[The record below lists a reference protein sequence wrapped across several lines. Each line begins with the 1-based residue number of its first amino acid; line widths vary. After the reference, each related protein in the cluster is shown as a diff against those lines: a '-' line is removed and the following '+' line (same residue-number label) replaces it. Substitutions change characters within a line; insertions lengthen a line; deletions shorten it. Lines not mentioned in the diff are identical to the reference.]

1 MKNIRTKQTPCFRRW
16 SRKGWA
22 AFASLHRHVTIGV
35 LAVTMSILLLAT
47 QHASA
52 HDADTAAVLK
62 TLRIDEVGISGS
74 QSAPTRNV
82 QSQTPLFDRK
92 AQAAAPVQT
101 LESALRLAPSVDIRE
116 RGGKGMQADIFIRG
130 GSFDQT
136 MVLLNG
142 IDFTDARTGHQ
153 SHSLPVDID
162 CISAVDLLD
171 GVPGVGA
178 FAGAVNIRTAP
189 LKLTYLRF
197 EGAGGQHGYAYANL
211 SGAVTSG
218 RFSLLAAGSYRR
230 SDGYRHNTE
239 FANYNAFVRAT
250 YEAPRAGFFDLQAG
264 YQNRTF
270 GSNGFYAAY
279 NPDQWEATS
288 TALASLRWLKQAGR
302 FSFGASASYRKNFD
316 RYDWTRGTAM
326 NRHNTDNVGAR
337 LWADYDWRA
346 GTTSL
351 GGDYAF
357 NHIYSTNLGE
367 ALSRPHGRY
376 THAKARSTGN
386 LWLRHAKQWRRF
398 DLAAS
403 AGISLTPY
411 GTSALW
417 SLSGGYTPAPGLHL
431 GIGAFQSMRLPTFT
445 DLYYTSPAQI
455 NNLDLT
461 PERAVTYLFDAGYMK
476 NSWRLSLQ
484 TYYRAG
490 RDIIDWVW
498 REDMGDKWHSE
509 QTSRLDT
516 YGIELSGGYTVA
528 DGFLRRVTLSYG
540 YITTDRNSDIIAKG
554 AMDYMR
560 HKAAL
565 AVEVHFLRRMSLALT
580 ASVYDRNGS
589 YTHYPVPG
597 DPSLSEVRDYEPY
610 FLLDGRLQW
619 EKGICR
625 LYVDATNIT
634 DSRYCDLGGIPLPGA
649 WGTAG
654 VALTIGRGYA
664 PFRLHSGPSP
674 RAAGFFLPVGRQPCA
689 AFLRASRWTGS
700 GFGEV
705 ILARSLRQ
713 RFFRGGAFSSPCRVD
728 SRGNGVQDS
737 APSSRGASRPSR
749 FF

>member
-1 MKNIRTKQTPCFRRW
+1 
-16 SRKGWA
+16 
-22 AFASLHRHVTIGV
+22 
-35 LAVTMSILLLAT
+35 MSILLLAT

-654 VALTIGRGYA
+654 VALTIGR
-664 PFRLHSGPSP
+664 
-674 RAAGFFLPVGRQPCA
+674 
-689 AFLRASRWTGS
+689 
-700 GFGEV
+700 
-705 ILARSLRQ
+705 
-713 RFFRGGAFSSPCRVD
+713 
-728 SRGNGVQDS
+728 
-737 APSSRGASRPSR
+737 
-749 FF
+749 